1 MGIFDLH
8 PFAPFCST
16 SEKSEGEGALSDDR
30 KFRVHLLGIMKK
42 AHKKARPKQ
51 ERALHFFHADI

>member
-30 KFRVHLLGIMKK
+30 KFRVHLLEIT
-42 AHKKARPKQ
+42 KKARAIVHTS
-51 ERALHFFHADI
+51 RYSMMNYF